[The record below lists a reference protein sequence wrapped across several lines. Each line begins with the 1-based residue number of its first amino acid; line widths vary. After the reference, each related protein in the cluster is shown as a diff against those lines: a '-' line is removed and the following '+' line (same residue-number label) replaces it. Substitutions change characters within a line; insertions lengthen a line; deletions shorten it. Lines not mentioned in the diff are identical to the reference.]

1 MLREIWMRDI
11 RLCMRDDALRV
22 LKLSRK
28 YELGVEIQYFKDPKF
43 NYPILLQNSNKF
55 FLPIRAHTVCPDE
68 SGFWDF

>member
-28 YELGVEIQYFKDPKF
+28 YELGVEVQYFKDPKF
-43 NYPILLQNSNKF
+43 NYVKMFEIVHYM
-55 FLPIRAHTVCPDE
+55 LPLVICHLEVLIHY
-68 SGFWDF
+68 